1 MTRPPEDPAPGTRPL
16 PPSAREKTTHP
27 EAHSPARK
35 DLRVERASPARE
47 DARPEGARPGGGRLL
62 GYGVGSVGT
71 GVFSAVPGL
80 LLLYY
85 LTDTLGVPAAV
96 GGAVLTLPKIWD
108 VLLNPLVGAASDREA
123 VRTGRR
129 TRLLAAGSAA
139 LPVAFALMFAVPG
152 GIAGGLPGA
161 LWAGAAF
168 LLAATAFACFQVP
181 YVALPAEMSG
191 SPAVRTRIMSWR
203 VVCLTVGILVAGG
216 LAPAVVDLAGG
227 GRPGYAVMGASV
239 GAVMA
244 AALVTATLSTRWV
257 ESRPG
262 PRPLGLVA
270 ALRLAK
276 GNRPFFALLAAF
288 VTQALAVAVML
299 AGAPYVASYRLGDY
313 GLTSLMFVCL
323 VGPSI
328 PAVPAWA
335 RLARRYG
342 AVRCYLAASAAFCA
356 VAVALVPSVAAGGLA
371 ATLGLTALAGVCYAA
386 LQLLPLSLLPD
397 TVHADAARTGH
408 AQAGAF
414 TGLWTA
420 GETAGLALGPG
431 LFAGVLAVSGFVSA
445 PVETPV
451 AQPPS
456 ALTGLLLGF
465 TALPALLMLISLP
478 FVVRYGRLAR
488 EKETV

>member
-1 MTRPPEDPAPGTRPL
+1 MTDVR
-16 PPSAREKTTHP
+16 PSATAPT
-27 EAHSPARK
+27 
-35 DLRVERASPARE
+35 VTG
-47 DARPEGARPGGGRLL
+47 RPSRGRLL

-85 LTDTLGVPAAV
+85 LTDMLGVPAAV
-96 GGAVLTLPKIWD
+96 AGAVLVAPKIWD

-129 TRLLAAGSAA
+129 TRLLAVGAA
-139 LPVAFALMFAVPG
+139 TLPVAFALMFAVPG
-152 GIAGGLPGA
+152 GVTGGGGA
-161 LWAGAAF
+161 AWSGVAF
-168 LLAATAFACFQVP
+168 LLAATAFASFQVP
-181 YVALPAEMSG
+181 YVALPAEMSA
-191 SPAVRTRIMSWR
+191 SPAERTRIMSWR

-227 GRPGYAVMGASV
+227 GRPGYAVMGVAI
-239 GAVMA
+239 GLVMA
-244 AALVTATLSTRWV
+244 AALVAATLGTRWV
-257 ESRPG
+257 SSRPG
-262 PRPLGLVA
+262 PRQLGPA
-270 ALRLAK
+270 AAFRLAR

-288 VTQALAVAVML
+288 VTQALGVAVML

-313 GLTSLMFVCL
+313 GLTSVMFVCL
-323 VGPSI
+323 VGPSML
-328 PAVPAWA
+328 AVPAWA
-335 RLARRYG
+335 RLARAYG
-342 AVRCYLAASAAFCA
+342 TVRCYLAASAGFA
-356 VAVALVPSVAAGGLA
+356 VVALALVPAIATGSLA
-371 ATLGLTALAGVCYAA
+371 ATLALTALAGVCYAA

-431 LFAGVLAVSGFVSA
+431 LFALVLAVSGFVSA
-445 PVETPV
+445 PVESPV
-451 AQPPS
+451 AQPAG

-478 FVVRYGRLAR
+478 FVVRYGRLALAPAVAPA
-488 EKETV
+488 KENV

>member
-1 MTRPPEDPAPGTRPL
+1 MT
-16 PPSAREKTTHP
+16 
-27 EAHSPARK
+27 
-35 DLRVERASPARE
+35 
-47 DARPEGARPGGGRLL
+47 DARLSVPVPTGAGRLSRGRLL

-85 LTDTLGVPAAV
+85 LTDMLGVPAAV
-96 GGAVLTLPKIWD
+96 AGAVLVAPKIWD

-129 TRLLAAGSAA
+129 TRLLAVGAA
-139 LPVAFALMFAVPG
+139 TLPVAFALMFAVPG
-152 GIAGGLPGA
+152 GVPGA
-161 LWAGAAF
+161 VWSGVAF
-168 LLAATAFACFQVP
+168 LLAATAFASFQVP
-181 YVALPAEMSG
+181 YVALPAEMSA
-191 SPAVRTRIMSWR
+191 SPAERTRIMSWR

-227 GRPGYAVMGASV
+227 GRPGYAVMGVAI
-239 GAVMA
+239 GLVMA
-244 AALVTATLSTRWV
+244 AALVAATLGTRWV
-257 ESRPG
+257 SSRPG
-262 PRPLGLVA
+262 PRQLGPA
-270 ALRLAK
+270 AAFRLAR

-288 VTQALAVAVML
+288 VTQALGVAVML

-313 GLTSLMFVCL
+313 GLTSVMFVCL
-323 VGPSI
+323 VGPSML
-328 PAVPAWA
+328 AVPAWA
-335 RLARRYG
+335 RLARVYG
-342 AVRCYLAASAAFCA
+342 TVRCYLAASAGFA
-356 VAVALVPSVAAGGLA
+356 VVALALVPAIAAGSLA
-371 ATLGLTALAGVCYAA
+371 ATLVLTALAGVCYAA

-431 LFAGVLAVSGFVSA
+431 LFALVLALSGFVSA
-445 PVETPV
+445 PVESPV
-451 AQPPS
+451 AQPAG

-478 FVVRYGRLAR
+478 FVVRYGRLALAPAFAPA
-488 EKETV
+488 KETV

>member
-1 MTRPPEDPAPGTRPL
+1 MTARAAARGAAPLGR
-16 PPSAREKTTHP
+16 
-27 EAHSPARK
+27 
-35 DLRVERASPARE
+35 
-47 DARPEGARPGGGRLL
+47 GRLL

-85 LTDTLGVPAAV
+85 LTDMLGVPAAV
-96 GGAVLTLPKIWD
+96 AGVVLVAPKIWD

-129 TRLLAAGSAA
+129 TRLLMTGALA

-152 GIAGGLPGA
+152 DVPGA
-161 LWAGAAF
+161 VWAGAAF

-181 YVALPAEMSG
+181 YVALPTEMSPDQG
-191 SPAVRTRIMSWR
+191 ERTRIMSWR

-216 LAPAVVDLAGG
+216 LAPALVELAGG
-227 GRPGYAVMGASV
+227 GRAGYAVMGV
-239 GAVMA
+239 TIGAIMA
-244 AALVTATLSTRWV
+244 AALVAATLATRWV
-257 ESRPG
+257 PSLPG
-262 PRPLGLVA
+262 PRQLGPVA
-270 ALRLAK
+270 AFRLAR
-276 GNRPFFALLAAF
+276 GNRPFFVLLAAF

-299 AGAPYVASYRLGDY
+299 AGAPYVAAYRLGDD
-313 GLTSLMFVCL
+313 GLTSVMFVCL
-323 VGPSI
+323 VGPSML
-328 PAVPAWA
+328 AVPAWA
-335 RLARRYG
+335 WLARVHG
-342 AVRCYLAASAAFCA
+342 PVRCYLAASIGFCG
-356 VAVALVPSVAAGGLA
+356 VAVALVPAIAAGGLL
-371 ATLGLTALAGVCYAA
+371 ATLALTALAGVCYAA

-397 TVHADAARTGH
+397 TVHADAARTGQ

-431 LFAGVLAVSGFVSA
+431 LYALVLALSGFVSA
-445 PVETPV
+445 ATPV
-451 AQPPS
+451 AQSPG

-478 FVVRYGRLAR
+478 FVLRYGRLTLTG
-488 EKETV
+488 KEAV

>member
-1 MTRPPEDPAPGTRPL
+1 MTHA
-16 PPSAREKTTHP
+16 
-27 EAHSPARK
+27 
-35 DLRVERASPARE
+35 VERRLGR
-47 DARPEGARPGGGRLL
+47 DRLL

-85 LTDTLGVPAAV
+85 LTDVLGVPASLA
-96 GGAVLTLPKIWD
+96 GAVLVAPKIWD

-129 TRLLAAGSAA
+129 TRLLAVGAA
-139 LPVAFALMFAVPG
+139 TLPVTFALMFAVPG
-152 GIAGGLPGA
+152 GLPGGAAGA
-161 LWAGAAF
+161 LWPGAAF

-181 YVALPAEMSG
+181 YVALPAEMAG
-191 SPAVRTRIMSWR
+191 TQAARTRIMSWR

-227 GRPGYAVMGASV
+227 GRAGYAVMGVVV

-244 AALVTATLSTRWV
+244 AALAAATLATRWV
-257 ESRPG
+257 PSRPG
-262 PRPLGLVA
+262 PRQLGLVA
-270 ALRLAK
+270 AVRLAR
-276 GNRPFFALLAAF
+276 GNLPFFVLLTAF

-313 GLTSLMFVCL
+313 GLTSVMFVCL
-323 VGPSI
+323 VGPSML
-328 PAVPAWA
+328 AVPGWAW
-335 RLARRYG
+335 LARRHG
-342 AVRCYLAASAAFCA
+342 PVRCYLAASAGFCA
-356 VAVALVPSVAAGGLA
+356 VAFALIPAIAAAGPGAGAGTGGLV
-371 ATLGLTALAGVCYAA
+371 ATLALTALAGVCYAA

-397 TVHADAARTGH
+397 TVHADAARTGQ
-408 AQAGAF
+408 AQSGAF

-431 LFAGVLAVSGFVSA
+431 LFALVLAGSGFVSA
-445 PVETPV
+445 PTESPV
-451 AQPPS
+451 PQEPA

-478 FVVRYGRLAR
+478 FVAWYGRLA
-488 EKETV
+488 KEPV